1 MTTQVLP
8 TEEPN
13 KATDINASDKVVRD
27 QAESAVFV
35 VTRVKPSY
43 SKELPDGIMPYA

>member
-13 KATDINASDKVVRD
+13 TSSDSNGSKKVVRD

-43 SKELPDGIMPYA
+43 SKEQPDGIMPYA